1 MIWHMAKIL
10 IVEDDLLLSRM
21 YQRVLSS
28 KGDEVDIAHDGEEG
42 LEKAKSQKPDLVLL
56 DIMLPKMNGIE
67 VLEKLKSTPST
78 KAIPVIILSNLTED
92 TQLDEAMAKGAT
104 KYIKKV
110 NSDPM
115 QVADM
120 IREIVQ
126 EKSQGKIPEKIPEN
140 KEEVNP

>member
-1 MIWHMAKIL
+1 M
-10 IVEDDLLLSRM
+10 
-21 YQRVLSS
+21 
-28 KGDEVDIAHDGEEG
+28 
-42 LEKAKSQKPDLVLL
+42 
-56 DIMLPKMNGIE
+56 PKMNGIE

>member
-1 MIWHMAKIL
+1 MAKIL

-28 KGDEVDIAHDGEEG
+28 KGDEVDIAYDGEEG
-42 LEKAKSQKPDLVLL
+42 LEKAKAQKPDLVLL

-78 KAIPVIILSNLTED
+78 KEIPVIILSNLTED
-92 TQLDEAMAKGAT
+92 TQLDEAMAKGAS